1 MSDKPIAADALPSNS
16 DEFPQMSRSELYDM
30 MYQMKLLTDENPQQ
44 ARQILAEN
52 PRLARFVFQAQIMLG
67 MMGTPRETPSTQ
79 SSASQHTPQPITQ
92 ATQQMSGTSG
102 SQNQVPVTKQMENP
116 MQIASAAAQ
125 MALSQIPNLPS
136 HPISSASQPPLAR
149 PQMPTVSSQL
159 QQPGQTPILPHM
171 PLQPPLPPHPRLP
184 SMPAFQHQHPSQMGS
199 SMGFQQPGSQLHHS
213 QPVFHSGTQPNASI
227 GPSFTQAQP
236 PLPSQLPSQSFNQ
249 IGGSHL
255 RTEFSNPAGSSMQVD
270 RGSSAWMPPR
280 HESTMGTQIPGP
292 PPLVPGF
299 GPSNPPPRPPML
311 NPEMEKAL
319 LQQVMSLTPEQIN
332 CLPPEQRHQIL
343 QLQQMLRQ

>member
-1 MSDKPIAADALPSNS
+1 
-16 DEFPQMSRSELYDM
+16 
-30 MYQMKLLTDENPQQ
+30 
-44 ARQILAEN
+44 
-52 PRLARFVFQAQIMLG
+52 
-67 MMGTPRETPSTQ
+67 
-79 SSASQHTPQPITQ
+79 
-92 ATQQMSGTSG
+92 MSGTSG

-125 MALSQIPNLPS
+125 MAPSQIPNLLS

-199 SMGFQQPGSQLHHS
+199 SMGFQQPGGQLHHS
-213 QPVFHSGTQPNASI
+213 QPVFHVCGIAQFINPLIGSAFVWLDLIFLQIVQSGTQPNASI

-249 IGGSHL
+249 
-255 RTEFSNPAGSSMQVD
+255 V
-270 RGSSAWMPPR
+270 
-280 HESTMGTQIPGP
+280 
-292 PPLVPGF
+292 
-299 GPSNPPPRPPML
+299 
-311 NPEMEKAL
+311 
-319 LQQVMSLTPEQIN
+319 
-332 CLPPEQRHQIL
+332 
-343 QLQQMLRQ
+343 